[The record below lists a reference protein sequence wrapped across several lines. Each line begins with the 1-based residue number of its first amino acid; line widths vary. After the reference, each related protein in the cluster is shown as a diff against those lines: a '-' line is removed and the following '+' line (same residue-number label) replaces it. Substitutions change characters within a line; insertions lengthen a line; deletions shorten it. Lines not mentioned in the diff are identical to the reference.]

1 MTIWSQYM
9 HQVRRESACTPPC
22 RKKFIRSLEPLVD
35 DFAGENPEASLA
47 EYEEAFGAPES
58 LAQQYMSTLDQEEVR
73 RYREQKKHLR
83 WAAWA
88 VIALIFVG
96 MAIGLVAKY
105 TRVFEPP
112 VTAETTLIVIP
123 GVSSI
128 DEGDAVLNSILKE
141 RGYLD

>member
-1 MTIWSQYM
+1 M
-9 HQVRRESACTPPC
+9 
-22 RKKFIRSLEPLVD
+22 D
-35 DFAGENPEASLA
+35 DFAGENPEASLS

-88 VIALIFVG
+88 VVALIFVG

-112 VTAETTLIVIP
+112 VTAETTLIVTED
-123 GVSSI
+123 VSI
-128 DEGDAVLNSILKE
+128 EEMKEILRE
-141 RGYLD
+141 MGLAD